1 MAARI
6 KEKLL
11 AEQSERAAAAKV
23 EEIKAPL
30 QAAKDFPAE
39 ARKLGVEGRE
49 ATMAR
54 GDGLEGIGRDPALEE
69 AVFLLAPSGVSGVIK
84 TPSGYAVVNV
94 REGVGARAPP
104 LPDIRSEVTEAIK
117 RERADALAMEKAKA
131 RAVAAREGDLAAVA
145 KKERVNS
152 GEDGLFF
159 RAGPAPR
166 KKT

>member
-39 ARKLGVEGRE
+39 ARKLGVEVRE

-84 TPSGYAVVNV
+84 TPSGYALVKVQEV
-94 REGVGARAPP
+94 LAAGVPP
-104 LPDIRSEVTEAIK
+104 LADIRHEVTAAIK
-117 RERADALAMEKAKA
+117 HGR
-131 RAVAAREGDLAAVA
+131 GGGT
-145 KKERVNS
+145 RV
-152 GEDGLFF
+152 G
-159 RAGPAPR
+159 
-166 KKT
+166 